1 MKLSIL
7 ALIPSFREADFTLYS
22 EALIVWT
29 IPYFFANKNFNYV
42 RCWLSIHLW
51 DMLILEK
58 HHLEVANLV
67 HKSCRNFPAM
77 AIDQAHEQANTVIKG
92 AIGVTED
99 PSALRNW
106 TVVGPEVSHL
116 FSEYEAASGSKDA
129 TVNTNHHEQTVQAQ
143 HSFLKKSGKLT
154 RVLKDMCH
162 PFQEESSDFLP
173 LDTRTLLNLAFM
185 NY

>member
-1 MKLSIL
+1 
-7 ALIPSFREADFTLYS
+7 
-22 EALIVWT
+22 
-29 IPYFFANKNFNYV
+29 
-42 RCWLSIHLW
+42 
-51 DMLILEK
+51 MLILEK

-77 AIDQAHEQANTVIKG
+77 AIDQAHEQANTVIKSDGG

-116 FSEYEAASGSKDA
+116 FSEYEAASGAKDA
-129 TVNTNHHEQTVQAQ
+129 TVNTNHHGQTVQAQ
-143 HSFLKKSGKLT
+143 HGFLEKSGKLT

-173 LDTRTLLNLAFM
+173 RILPNLAFM